1 MVKEELP
8 DHSIDEISS
17 GSKHLE
23 TIIKLGDSN
32 SVTLGFLP
40 DGAFR
45 RLADEGRILG
55 FIIKEVGCV
64 GYLLYDTNRSR
75 VKLTHLC
82 VDKQWQGRGIAKLL
96 IKKLKARTSHLYGII
111 LSCRRDYGLDGMWAS
126 LGFTSVHERPG
137 RSKDRSILTEWW
149 LNYGHP
155 DLLTTL
161 AQQKIDSRIFIAIDA
176 NIFYD
181 LTDHETFDEDSKES
195 KVLMSDW
202 LKTEIE
208 LCLTDEIR
216 NEINRNQDEIKR
228 KKLRTITN
236 SFTFLPCTQEDF
248 DQACRAIRSFFPENM
263 SDSDASDLRQIARV
277 IASSIKIPFF
287 ITRDKRLL
295 NIEEEIYKEYNLLII
310 HPIDFI
316 IRLDELRRETEY
328 QPVRLAGTNIEKK
341 RIQSGEVDLI
351 IDLFLNYAQG
361 ERKVEFRKTIRS
373 FLSYPEQFECFMII
387 RQEEPI
393 ILIIYDKSDSEE
405 LKIPILRVR
414 DTKLTSTLLRHC
426 IFQSFFSAA
435 CEKRQFTRITE
446 IYLDE
451 QVTIALQED
460 SFIKTQDGWL
470 RANLA
475 IVDDSNSIAS
485 YLANICNK
493 STKSYE
499 QYISFVDVLKN
510 KSLLSNSDLMSDIE
524 RILYPAKITDAEI
537 PTFIV
542 PIKAWWAKDLFD
554 QELAADVLWG
564 AKEDL
569 ALKRE
574 VVYYCSKR
582 SMKAPGRILWYVSK
596 AGSESQNLHKLGA
609 IRACSILDEIIIG
622 KAKDLYKKFRRYGI
636 YTFDDIRQATQNNLD
651 KNIMAIKF
659 SHTESFKNIIKLHE
673 IESILKRKISVQT
686 SSKIKPEEFILLYNK
701 GSLFTMS
708 Q

>member
-1 MVKEELP
+1 MVQEELP
-8 DHSIDEISS
+8 EYSIDEIRS
-17 GSKHLE
+17 GSDHLE

-32 SVTLGFLP
+32 SATLGFLP

-45 RLADEGRILG
+45 RLGDEGRILG
-55 FIIKEVGCV
+55 FIIKDVGCV
-64 GYLLYDTNRSR
+64 GYILYDTNRHR

-96 IKKLKARTSHLYGII
+96 IKKLKEITSHLYGIL
-111 LSCRRDYGLDGMWAS
+111 LSCRRDYELDGMWAS
-126 LGFTSVHERPG
+126 LGFVSIYERPG
-137 RSKDRSILTEWW
+137 KSKEGSILTEWW

-161 AQQKIDSRIFIAIDA
+161 AQQKIESRISVAIDA

-181 LTDHETFDEDSKES
+181 LTDHETIDEESKES

-202 LKTEIE
+202 LANEIE
-208 LCLTDEIR
+208 LCLTDEIK
-216 NEINRNQDEIKR
+216 NEINRNQDETQR
-228 KKLRTITN
+228 KKLRTIAN
-236 SFTFLPCTQEDF
+236 SFTFLSCTQENF
-248 DQACRAIRSFFPENM
+248 EQACQAIRKFFPNNM
-263 SDSDASDLRQIARV
+263 SDSDASDLRQLARV
-277 IASSIKIPFF
+277 IASSIKISFF

-295 NIEEEIYKEYNLLII
+295 NIEEEIYNDHSLLII

-316 IRLDELRRETEY
+316 IRLDELCREAEY

-341 RIQSGEVDLI
+341 RVQSGKVDLI
-351 IDLFLNYAQG
+351 INLFLNHAQG
-361 ERKVEFRKTIRS
+361 ERKVEFRKNIRN
-373 FLSYPEQFECFMII
+373 FLSNPEQFECFIII
-387 RQEEPI
+387 RQEDPI
-393 ILIIYDKSDSEE
+393 ILIIYDKSDNEE
-405 LKIPILRVR
+405 LKIPILRIR

-435 CEKRQFTRITE
+435 CEKRQFTRVTDT
-446 IYLDE
+446 YLDE

-475 IVDDSNSIAS
+475 IVDDADSIAS
-485 YLANICNK
+485 YLSYICSK
-493 STKSYE
+493 SPKNYGHYS
-499 QYISFVDVLKN
+499 SFVDVLIN
-510 KSLLSNSDLMSDIE
+510 KSSLSNSDWMADIE
-524 RILYPAKITDAEI
+524 RILYPAKIIDADI
-537 PTFIV
+537 SNFII

-574 VVYYCSKR
+574 VVYYCAKR
-582 SMKAPGRILWYVSK
+582 SIQAPGRILWYVSK
-596 AGSESQNLHKLGA
+596 AGSESHNLHKLGA

-622 KAKDLYKKFRRYGI
+622 KPKDLYKKFRRYGI
-636 YTFDDIRQATQNNLD
+636 YTFDDIRQSTKDNLD

-659 SHTESFKNIIKLHE
+659 SHTELFKNPIKLHE
-673 IESILKRKISVQT
+673 IENILKRKISVQT
-686 SSKIKPEEFILLYNK
+686 SSKITAEEFVLLYNE
-701 GSLFTMS
+701 GSLFTID